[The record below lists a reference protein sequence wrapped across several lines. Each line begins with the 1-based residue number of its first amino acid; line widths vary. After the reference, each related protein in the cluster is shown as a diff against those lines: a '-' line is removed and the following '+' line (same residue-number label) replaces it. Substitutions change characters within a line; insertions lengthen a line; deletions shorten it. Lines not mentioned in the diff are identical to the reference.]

1 VDFYDLTVSLPQIEV
16 DGLQGLAD
24 LHERAVRN
32 GARHGTPIIVSP
44 AGYPDPRIN
53 LFFRTGS
60 MASAA
65 SSTWRRYAYALVVWL
80 EFLRVFGRG
89 WDEATVVDVEA
100 FKDWRLTDLRNEG
113 RVMPTSFDTDRAAL
127 NTFYAWAAGR
137 YGTFNPVPTVRGRRA
152 LLRSPGRD
160 AGDWW
165 GRGSRDPLRP
175 AGSSRRQVKWMLQPA
190 FEQWRDIGLRGY
202 SFDGLRRPGWRGFN
216 EDRDVA
222 FVDGLYGT
230 GLRLREWASVLDVEL
245 PSPGSE
251 RYPRAWLAAAC
262 VKGGRG
268 GRLYRIPR
276 RALAAVGAY
285 LDPLEGSRSEVVR
298 RAQRAG
304 RYDRLSEVRVV
315 TGYNARSRVLSVLGP
330 SGSVPISV
338 DVVGPDERRLLFR
351 RTAQGLEPLALWLAA
366 NGLPKKVHGWEDTF
380 ADANRRVARVW
391 AGTAGGGRDA
401 EAECPL
407 WARPHMARHSFAL
420 KWFSIL
426 SVVWDRR
433 LDGFTDEEMK
443 DLREQF
449 GDIWYQLATL
459 LGHADPATTR
469 DYYLEPF
476 TGLQVDY
483 LMALLD
489 EDEQVGID
497 ALVRAVAVGGGRTLT
512 GVAPR
517 STAETAASGPVQ

>member
-1 VDFYDLTVSLPQIEV
+1 V
-16 DGLQGLAD
+16 
-24 LHERAVRN
+24 
-32 GARHGTPIIVSP
+32 
-44 AGYPDPRIN
+44 
-53 LFFRTGS
+53 
-60 MASAA
+60 AA
-65 SSTWRRYAYALVVWL
+65 STVTAAVAPSHDTSRPPIGGPIVVADHRLVSN
-80 EFLRVFGRG
+80 
-89 WDEATVVDVEA
+89 
-100 FKDWRLTDLRNEG
+100 RLFACARCG
-113 RVMPTSFDTDRAAL
+113 S
-127 NTFYAWAAGR
+127 
-137 YGTFNPVPTVRGRRA
+137 GT
-152 LLRSPGRD
+152 
-160 AGDWW
+160 
-165 GRGSRDPLRP
+165 
-175 AGSSRRQVKWMLQPA
+175 
-190 FEQWRDIGLRGY
+190 
-202 SFDGLRRPGWRGFN
+202 
-216 EDRDVA
+216 
-222 FVDGLYGT
+222 
-230 GLRLREWASVLDVEL
+230 ASVLDVEL
-245 PSPGSE
+245 SSPGSE
-251 RYPRAWLAAAC
+251 RYPKAWLAAAC

-285 LDPLEGSRSEVVR
+285 LDPVEGSRIEVVR

-380 ADANRRVARVW
+380 TDANRRVAKAW
-391 AGTAGGGRDA
+391 AGATGGGRDA
-401 EAECPL
+401 DAECPL

-469 DYYLEPF
+469 
-476 TGLQVDY
+476 
-483 LMALLD
+483 A
-489 EDEQVGID
+489 
-497 ALVRAVAVGGGRTLT
+497 RGRL
-512 GVAPR
+512 PR
-517 STAETAASGPVQ
+517 RDHHRPPRVHRPPP